1 MTDKEAGKVVEQFFK
16 EEMPPQDFAKLVRIH
31 LHETLLQ
38 YFQSNDDDPCHKK
51 TMYDGYFWLTL
62 FCEKIDPVLG
72 IYNEN

>member
-1 MTDKEAGKVVEQFFK
+1 MTDKEAGKVVEQF
-16 EEMPPQDFAKLVRIH
+16 
-31 LHETLLQ
+31 HETLLQ